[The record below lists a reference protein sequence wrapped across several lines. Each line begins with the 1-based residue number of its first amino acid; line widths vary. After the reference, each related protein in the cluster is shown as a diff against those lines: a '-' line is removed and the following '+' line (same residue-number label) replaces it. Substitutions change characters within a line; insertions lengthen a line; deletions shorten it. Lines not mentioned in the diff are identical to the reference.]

1 MAKFVTNSVQET
13 EQLAEKLG
21 QSLTHGVVIAYFGG
35 LGMGKTAFTRG
46 LAKGMGIDSDVSSP
60 TFAIVNDYGG
70 KLPLAHFDMYRVE
83 TFEDLH
89 TSGFFDY
96 LDMGYVLAV
105 EWSENIENALDD
117 DIIRITFERSD
128 NDDQRIITIEG
139 YDHENFS
146 N

>member
-1 MAKFVTNSVQET
+1 MIKLVSNSTSQT
-13 EQLAEKLG
+13 EEIAEKLG
-21 QSLTHGVVIAYFGG
+21 RSLKSSVVIAYFGG
-35 LGMGKTAFTRG
+35 LAMGKTAFTRG
-46 LAKGMGIDSDVSSP
+46 LARGMGLDDDVSSP

-70 KLPLAHFDMYRVE
+70 KLAHFDMYRVE

-117 DIIRITFERSD
+117 DIIRITFERTEE
-128 NDDQRIITIEG
+128 NENQRIITIEG
-139 YDHENFS
+139 YDNENFS
-146 N
+146 D

>member
-1 MAKFVTNSVQET
+1 MIKLISNSPTQT

-21 QSLTHGVVIAYFGG
+21 KTLNSSVVIAYFGG

-46 LAKGMGIDSDVSSP
+46 LARGMGLDDDVSSP

-70 KLPLAHFDMYRVE
+70 KLAHFDMYRVE

-96 LDMGYVLAV
+96 LDMGYVLAI

-117 DIIRITFERSD
+117 DIIRITFERTAD
-128 NDDQRIITIEG
+128 ENQRIITIEG
-139 YDHENFS
+139 YDNENFS
-146 N
+146 D